1 MFAPIKYLLV
11 DSAALLLINLAA
23 APLPRPRPVAVLEV
37 WLTQGTELSIISC
50 LQSRGRNFHVF
61 MSWHWWQQACKH
73 SPAAQS
79 STTVLTPFTIP
90 RTKWSNA
97 RPPELRHREMLT
109 TTDADRRDSEI
120 VFPISV
126 DMTNVQTPALFWR
139 WTTAIFVA
147 NNISHTL
154 SRHEADAE
162 DQTFLCPNIFLN
174 DTVTWHT
181 LVSNTW
187 YLWTIRSS
195 ESLRWVSRRMTKQ
208 TQARSWSWLLVS
220 VYGCCRLC
228 RLVTPAIT
236 PSQCGQRAQL
246 MLLMTNGEGI
256 LLLMTTSIIYI
267 QMLLGATQSHKSE
280 CYTFHPGIIDCV
292 FVLTGNTSLNTS
304 INNIPYYPIL
314 WLFQ

>member
-1 MFAPIKYLLV
+1 MYTISKVDICLHPSNICWFTQLPYYLLTRH
-11 DSAALLLINLAA
+11 A

-37 WLTQGTELSIISC
+37 WLIQGTELSIISC

-109 TTDADRRDSEI
+109 TTDADSRDSGI

-154 SRHEADAE
+154 SRQDAE
-162 DQTFLCPNIFLN
+162 DQTLLCPNIF
-174 DTVTWHT
+174 
-181 LVSNTW
+181 
-187 YLWTIRSS
+187 
-195 ESLRWVSRRMTKQ
+195 
-208 TQARSWSWLLVS
+208 
-220 VYGCCRLC
+220 
-228 RLVTPAIT
+228 
-236 PSQCGQRAQL
+236 
-246 MLLMTNGEGI
+246 I
-256 LLLMTTSIIYI
+256 L
-267 QMLLGATQSHKSE
+267 
-280 CYTFHPGIIDCV
+280 
-292 FVLTGNTSLNTS
+292 
-304 INNIPYYPIL
+304 
-314 WLFQ
+314 